1 GCKGSLGASSTRS
14 PPLLPGVTAGFAPD
28 PGGLQKKPRR
38 SGASKW
44 EERRPKRDDHSLAE
58 SSKCVP
64 IEVAFIPS
72 VRRQMCIANCWA
84 ISAVLKHFDENW
96 IGGYKKGVCPFSH
109 PRMRTTL
116 LIITTGEA
124 ANQVSYAAETRF
136 ACDRDRFACKSFER
150 NWEQM
155 VSSEL

>member
-1 GCKGSLGASSTRS
+1 VNLKALMRERAAGASQLHEALENIEPERRAILQSDSVGLLCVLTLDR
-14 PPLLPGVTAGFAPD
+14 PPII
-28 PGGLQKKPRR
+28 QKKPRR

-72 VRRQMCIANCWA
+72 VRRQMYIANYWA

-109 PRMRTTL
+109 QRMRTTL
-116 LIITTGEA
+116 VI
-124 ANQVSYAAETRF
+124 
-136 ACDRDRFACKSFER
+136 
-150 NWEQM
+150 
-155 VSSEL
+155 

>member
-1 GCKGSLGASSTRS
+1 MPTNSRVSDRVEDKETHKRGRVRAVRDE
-14 PPLLPGVTAGFAPD
+14 TAGDEPSLAR
-28 PGGLQKKPRR
+28 GGRARSALCQKKPRR

-72 VRRQMCIANCWA
+72 VRRQMCIANYWA

-96 IGGYKKGVCPFSH
+96 IGGYKKGVCPFLH
-109 PRMRTTL
+109 Q
-116 LIITTGEA
+116 G
-124 ANQVSYAAETRF
+124 
-136 ACDRDRFACKSFER
+136 
-150 NWEQM
+150 
-155 VSSEL
+155 